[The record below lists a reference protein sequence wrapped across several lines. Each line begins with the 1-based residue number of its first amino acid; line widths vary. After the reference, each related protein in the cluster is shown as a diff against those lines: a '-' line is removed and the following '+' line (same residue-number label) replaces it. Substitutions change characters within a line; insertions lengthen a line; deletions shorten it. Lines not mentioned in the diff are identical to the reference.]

1 MPGQAEDQIQ
11 MADLSTAEGVLRE
24 LWDVR
29 SNKSELTPEQVRTR
43 QKAAWQAARK
53 ILDVKGKGKP
63 AAAGDDE
70 D

>member
-1 MPGQAEDQIQ
+1 

-29 SNKSELTPEQVRTR
+29 SNKAQLTPEQARMR

-53 ILDVKGKGKP
+53 ILGVTANKS
-63 AAAGDDE
+63 AAAAADDE

>member
-1 MPGQAEDQIQ
+1 
-11 MADLSTAEGVLRE
+11 MATPDLTTAEGILRE

-29 SNKSELTPEQVRTR
+29 STKAQLTPETVRER

-53 ILDVKGKGKP
+53 VLGVKAGVK
-63 AAAGDDE
+63 AAAGGGDAE

>member
-1 MPGQAEDQIQ
+1 
-11 MADLSTAEGVLRE
+11 MADLTTAEGVLRE

-29 SNKSELTPEQVRTR
+29 SNKSELTPEQVRAR

-53 ILDVKGKGKP
+53 ILGVKAKDKDV
-63 AAAGDDE
+63 AGE